1 MVRGLYLTFGSA
13 IDGAV
18 NRTVQAVAARMLE
31 RPLAGVSD
39 VVPSYTK
46 VYLEYDDARVR
57 RDSVARWAQRCVE
70 GSGVSVAR
78 RLVEVPV
85 AYQGPDLAEVAQRT
99 ALSPDEVVAR
109 HAGRDYHV
117 FALGFTPGFPFMG
130 SLDPALRL
138 PRRSTPR
145 ARVAAH
151 SVGIANDQTGVYPS
165 VSPGGWNLLGTAL
178 VAMYDPHR
186 PEPFLLRPGDD
197 VRFVPSAAGALLPAP
212 APLPLLPEAP
222 RHPFFEV
229 VESGLF
235 DLVVDR
241 GRAMMGRFG
250 LARSGPLDSWSA
262 AHANR
267 LIGNPPGAATIEL
280 NLRGPTLLARAAG
293 LVGFAGWGL
302 QPLRNGDAL
311 DCFTVIAVERGDVL
325 SFRPLP
331 YGARAYLALPGGVES
346 ARFAGSASVDVRAGI
361 GRALAV
367 GDVLG
372 AAAARDGVLPGSTAR
387 ARLASASI
395 VGLGPG
401 PFTLRI
407 GPGPQASEAALRVL
421 CEQPFVVRA
430 ADRMGIR
437 MAGAPVPAQE
447 VISEPTPLGAVQ
459 ITADGDPIVLLNDR
473 GTLGG
478 YAKPAIV
485 DPRDLPRV
493 GQLLPGQR
501 VRFHRLER
509 GTG

>member
-1 MVRGLYLTFGSA
+1 MVRGLYLAFGST

-18 NRTVQAVAARMLE
+18 NRTVQSVAMRMLE
-31 RPLAGVSD
+31 RPLSGVTD

-57 RDSVARWAQRCVE
+57 RASVERWAQGHVE
-70 GSGVSVAR
+70 GSSTAVAR

-85 AYQGPDLAEVAQRT
+85 AYQGPDIADVSLRT
-99 ALSPDEVVAR
+99 GLPRADVIAR

-130 SLDPALRL
+130 LVDPALRV

-145 ARVAAH
+145 ARVDAH

-165 VSPGGWNLLGTAL
+165 ASPGGWNLLGTAL

-186 PEPFLLRPGDD
+186 SEPFLLRPGDA
-197 VRFVPSAAGALLPAP
+197 VRFVPSAAGARLRDP
-212 APLPLLPEAP
+212 APLPLLPQSP
-222 RHPFFEV
+222 RRPLLEV
-229 VESGLF
+229 VEPGLL

-241 GRAMMGRFG
+241 GRTMMGRFG
-250 LARSGPLDSWSA
+250 LARSGPLDAWSSA
-262 AHANR
+262 QANQ
-267 LIGNPPGAATIEL
+267 LIGNAPGAATIEL
-280 NLRGPTLLARAAG
+280 NLRGPTLVARAAG
-293 LVGFAGWGL
+293 VIGFAGWGL
-302 QPLRNGDAL
+302 QPLRNGTAL
-311 DCFTVIAVERGDVL
+311 DGFALIAFARGDVI
-325 SFRPLP
+325 SFRPHP

-361 GRALAV
+361 GRALAA

-372 AAAARDGVLPGSTAR
+372 ANAAPEGSPLPAPGL
-387 ARLASASI
+387 ARLATASI
-395 VGLGPG
+395 VSLGSEPYA
-401 PFTLRI
+401 LRLL
-407 GPGPQASEAALRVL
+407 PGPQASEDALRVL
-421 CEQPFVVRA
+421 CERPFVVRA
-430 ADRMGIR
+430 ADRMGVR
-437 MAGAPVPAQE
+437 LAGAPVPAQE

-459 ITADGDPIVLLNDR
+459 ITADGDPIVLLHDR

-485 DPRDLPRV
+485 DPRDVPRV

-501 VRFHRLER
+501 VQFHRVVH
-509 GTG
+509 GDG

>member
-1 MVRGLYLTFGSA
+1 MVRGLYLTFGTA

-18 NRTVQAVAARMLE
+18 NRTVQSVAVRMLE
-31 RPLAGVSD
+31 RPLAGVTD
-39 VVPSYTK
+39 VVPSYTTI
-46 VYLEYDDARVR
+46 YLEYDDARVR
-57 RDSVARWAQRCVE
+57 RESLERWAQRHVQ
-70 GSGVSVAR
+70 GRSTAVVR

-85 AYQGPDLAEVAQRT
+85 AYQGPDLADVAMRTGLTPAEVIT
-99 ALSPDEVVAR
+99 R
-109 HAGRDYHV
+109 HAGREYHV

-130 SLDPALRL
+130 LVDPALRV
-138 PRRSTPR
+138 PRRTTPR
-145 ARVAAH
+145 ARVDAH
-151 SVGIANDQTGVYPS
+151 SVAIANDQTGVYPS
-165 VSPGGWNLLGTAL
+165 ASPGGWNLLGTAL
-178 VAMYDPHR
+178 VPMYDPHR
-186 PEPFLLRPGDD
+186 SEPFLLRPGDD
-197 VRFVPSAAGALLPAP
+197 VRFVPSAAGAPLPDP
-212 APLPLLPEAP
+212 APLTLLPEAP
-222 RHPFFEV
+222 RRPFLEV

-241 GRAMMGRFG
+241 GRVMMGRFG

-262 AHANR
+262 AHANQ

-302 QPLRNGDAL
+302 QPLRNGEAL
-311 DCFTVIAVERGDVL
+311 DCFTMIAVERGDVI

-331 YGARAYLALPGGVES
+331 YGARSYLALPGGVES
-346 ARFAGSASVDVRAGI
+346 TRFAGSASVDVRAGI
-361 GRALAV
+361 GRPLAV

-372 AAAARDGVLPGSTAR
+372 AEAAPGGALPGSTAR
-387 ARLASASI
+387 ARLANASI

-401 PFTLRI
+401 PFALRI

-437 MAGAPVPAQE
+437 MAGAPVPAEE
-447 VISEPTPLGAVQ
+447 VLSEPTPLGAVQ

-501 VRFHRLER
+501 VRFHLVER
-509 GTG
+509 GDG